1 MRVSNKQARNLVVS
15 RRDFTGSNIFGETN
29 SRGVYAVYSY
39 GYHFPLFAF
48 IDEKWYENEDRYSVT
63 TSKHKNQVRPYY
75 ADTIKVSTNELKAM
89 I

>member
-1 MRVSNKQARNLVVS
+1 MRVSNNKCRELVVS
-15 RRDFTGSNIFGETN
+15 RRDFTANNIFAVTN

-48 IDEKWYENEDRYSVT
+48 IDGQWYENEDRYSVT
-63 TSKHKNQVRPYY
+63 TSKHRGNTHPHT
-75 ADTIKVSTNELKAM
+75 DTIKVSVNELKAM